1 MTTTRRPEAPL
12 TFHRPL
18 RIAMAAAAVLV
29 LAPQSIAQRRPAAA
43 PAAPGASAIREA
55 DLRRDL
61 YRMASDSM
69 RGREAGTLDELRAA
83 AWMAEQA
90 RAAGLAPAGDDG
102 TYFQYFPLRRVRPS
116 DASTITVGGRSLAL
130 WRDVGVM
137 QSLDTSVDLPILFVG
152 QGREDDVAG
161 MDLHGKAVVAMMSA
175 PQTPPAPGMSLWA
188 VRYARAAMTERA
200 RFLVESGAG
209 AVILVADSVT
219 QGVMGWMMSSLQRG
233 SYTLDSANVSRRPGA
248 GAPVMLVP
256 ATAGASLRAPG
267 QRLVAHLSSES
278 FVYPSV
284 NVVAQVRGTDPRLR
298 GEYVLFSG
306 HVDHD
311 GVRAPVNGDS
321 IYNGADDNASVN
333 VAVLAIGRAFARHP
347 ERRSALFV
355 WHGAEERGLLG
366 SRWFS
371 AHPTVPREALVA
383 VLNGD
388 MIGRN
393 SPDSA
398 ALLGSTPPHRNSEA
412 LVRMAMDANQ
422 RTTHFIVDTSWDAPT
437 HPEGWYFRS
446 DHLPY
451 ARLNVP
457 ALMFTTLLH
466 PDYHTPRDERERIDY
481 HKLYRMTLWMYET
494 GRAVANAPVRPAI
507 DPGFKLER

>member
-1 MTTTRRPEAPL
+1 MSMRTRL
-12 TFHRPL
+12 VL
-18 RIAMAAAAVLV
+18 AAAVLAV
-29 LAPQSIAQRRPAAA
+29 STVVGGADAQRNGRRASRSGAAA
-43 PAAPGASAIREA
+43 IQQA

-61 YRMASDSM
+61 YVMAGDSM
-69 RGREAGTLDELRAA
+69 RGREAGFLDELRAA
-83 AWMAEQA
+83 AWTAERA

-102 TYFQYFPLRRVRPS
+102 TYFQYFPLRRVRTS
-116 DASTITVGGRSLAL
+116 DAGVLTLGGQPLAL
-130 WRDVGVM
+130 WRDALVM
-137 QSLDTSVDLPILFVG
+137 QPVDVQVDLPVVWVG
-152 QGREDDVAG
+152 EGREADLAG
-161 MDLHGKAVVAMMSA
+161 MDLHGKAVAATLSRPA
-175 PQTPPAPGMSLWA
+175 NAPAPGMSLWG
-188 VRYARAAMTERA
+188 VRYARAAMQERA
-200 RFLVESGAG
+200 AFLTQQGAA

-219 QGVMGWMMSSLQRG
+219 EGVYGWMSSSLSRG
-233 SYTLDSANVSRRPGA
+233 TYALDSAEVSRRPGA
-248 GAPVMLVP
+248 RPPVLLMHRDAAGRLREQGLRF
-256 ATAGASLRAPG
+256 TAQLA
-267 QRLVAHLSSES
+267 SES

-284 NVVAQVRGTDPRLR
+284 NVVAKVRGTSPRLR

-311 GVRAPVNGDS
+311 GVRAPLDGDS

-333 VAVLAIGRAFARHP
+333 VALLAIGRAFARHP

-366 SRWFS
+366 SRWFV
-371 AHPTVPREALVA
+371 AHPTVPRESIAA

-398 ALLGSTPPHRNSEA
+398 ALLGSTPPHRNSAA
-412 LVRMAMDANQ
+412 LVRMAMAANR
-422 RTTHFIVDTSWDAPT
+422 RTGRFVVDTSWDATT

-451 ARLNVP
+451 ARAGIP
-457 ALMFTTLLH
+457 AVMFTTLLH
-466 PDYHTPRDERERIDY
+466 PDYHTPRDERQRIDY
-481 HKLYRMTLWMYET
+481 AKLYRMTLWMYET
-494 GRAVANAPVRPAI
+494 GRAVANAAARPAV